1 MYSQLKKIF
10 EIQNKRERIWLQY
23 KNLISKLKSNKFYL
37 IEPKKNTT
45 STYHILGLI
54 FNTQRLADNF
64 KVWMQNNGVA
74 ATFHY
79 VPLHNSL
86 MGKKF
91 NSKRL
96 VITENIYKKVV
107 RLPLYPD
114 MTNNEIAKILKTI
127 KNFFNEKKKN
137 S

>member
-1 MYSQLKKIF
+1 MAP
-10 EIQNKRERIWLQY
+10 IQKSNY
-23 KNLISKLKSNKFYL
+23 KLKSNKFYL

-64 KVWMQNNGVA
+64 KIWMQNNGIA

-91 NSKRL
+91 KSKDL
-96 VITENIYKKVV
+96 QSLKISIKKYNFLALLTESAI
-107 RLPLYPD
+107 
-114 MTNNEIAKILKTI
+114 
-127 KNFFNEKKKN
+127 EK

>member
-1 MYSQLKKIF
+1 MKFKTKESRF
-10 EIQNKRERIWLQY
+10 GFNTE
-23 KNLISKLKSNKFYL
+23 NLISKLKSNKFYL
-37 IEPKKNTT
+37 IEPKKNTKVLP
-45 STYHILGLI
+45 YIRFD
-54 FNTQRLADNF
+54 FNTQKLADNF
-64 KVWMQNNGVA
+64 KVWMQNNGIA

-96 VITENIYKKVV
+96 YSLKISIKKYN
-107 RLPLYPD
+107 LLAYID

>member
-1 MYSQLKKIF
+1 M
-10 EIQNKRERIWLQY
+10 
-23 KNLISKLKSNKFYL
+23 
-37 IEPKKNTT
+37 KNTT

-54 FNTQRLADNF
+54 FNTQRLANNF
-64 KVWMQNNGVA
+64 KVWMQNNGIA

>member
-1 MYSQLKKIF
+1 
-10 EIQNKRERIWLQY
+10 
-23 KNLISKLKSNKFYL
+23 
-37 IEPKKNTT
+37 
-45 STYHILGLI
+45 
-54 FNTQRLADNF
+54 
-64 KVWMQNNGVA
+64 
-74 ATFHY
+74 
-79 VPLHNSL
+79 

>member
-1 MYSQLKKIF
+1 
-10 EIQNKRERIWLQY
+10 
-23 KNLISKLKSNKFYL
+23 
-37 IEPKKNTT
+37 
-45 STYHILGLI
+45 
-54 FNTQRLADNF
+54 
-64 KVWMQNNGVA
+64 
-74 ATFHY
+74 

-91 NSKRL
+91 NSKKL

>member
-1 MYSQLKKIF
+1 M
-10 EIQNKRERIWLQY
+10 
-23 KNLISKLKSNKFYL
+23 
-37 IEPKKNTT
+37 
-45 STYHILGLI
+45 I

-64 KVWMQNNGVA
+64 KIWMQNSGIA

-91 NSKRL
+91 NSNRL
-96 VITENIYKKVV
+96 MVTENIYKKVV
-107 RLPLYPD
+107 RLPIYPD

-127 KNFFNEKKKN
+127 KNFFKEKKKN